1 MELVLDLD
9 DLGQDDTATVGGK
22 AANLGELARLDVP
35 VLPGFTTTS
44 EAYDRYVEA
53 AGIADEIRGILD
65 DTDIEDTDAL
75 AAAGEDIRDLFETA
89 AMPDELEAA
98 VRDAYQ
104 GLAEE
109 LGEEEPA
116 VAVRSSATAEDLP
129 EASFAGQ
136 QETFLNVEG
145 ADDLVEALKGCYA
158 SLFTDRA
165 ISYRDERGFDH
176 FDVKLSCIVQVMGRA
191 DTGSSGVMFTIDPD
205 SGFDDVVVIEASYGL
220 GEMVVQGD
228 VNPDEFV
235 VFKPTG
241 GIVDRVKGEKE
252 RRMVLRDGV
261 NTIESV
267 PDREREEYALTDEQV
282 RELATYAEQI
292 EEHYGTAMDIEWLLD
307 GERGEV
313 FIVQARPETV
323 HSQEGR
329 NVITEHRLEEEDGEV
344 LAEGVG
350 IGNRIGSGTVTVL
363 DSPEEMDRF
372 SEGEVLV
379 TEQTDPDWEPIMKEA
394 GAIVTEK
401 GGKTSHAAIVSRE
414 LGVPAVVGAA
424 DVRRRVRDGQAVT
437 VDCTG
442 STGTVY
448 DGDLAYTVEERELD
462 EVPETE
468 TDVMLIL
475 GDPSTAFSHAALPVD
490 GVGLAREEFIIASR
504 VGEHP
509 LHLIDQGE
517 EDRFV
522 SALRSGIARIGAAF
536 YPGKVIVRFSDFKT
550 DEYRG
555 LTGGEEYEAE
565 ESNPMLGWRGAARY
579 YDEEFREAFRLEC
592 EAIRQVREEVGL
604 DNVTVMVPFCRTPDE
619 ADRVLDLMQEYGLD
633 PETLETFVMAEVPS
647 NIVLADAFGERF
659 DGFSIGSNDLTQL
672 TLGVDRNSEKLAY
685 LFDEDS
691 PAVKRSIKQLIE
703 QAQVQ
708 GCEVGICGDAPSTIE
723 GYAEFLV
730 EAGIDSISVTP
741 DVALETL
748 ENVAAAENDQ

>member
-1 MELVLDLD
+1 MALVVDLSELS
-9 DLGQDDTATVGGK
+9 QDDTASVGGK
-22 AANLGELARLDVP
+22 AANLGELARLGVP

-65 DTDIEDTDAL
+65 DADIDDT
-75 AAAGEDIRDLFETA
+75 
-89 AMPDELEAA
+89 DELEAA
-98 VRDAYQ
+98 GEKIRALFEEAAMPEELADAIRQQYHA
-104 GLAEE
+104 LADE
-109 LGEEEPA
+109 LGEDDPA

-136 QETFLNVEG
+136 QETFLNVAGE
-145 ADDLVEALKGCYA
+145 DELLEAVKGCYA

-165 ISYRDERGFDH
+165 ISYREDKGFAP
-176 FDVKLSCIVQVMGRA
+176 FDVKLSCIVQAMA
-191 DTGSSGVMFTIDPD
+191 DADEGSSGVMFTIDPD

-220 GEMVVQGD
+220 GELVVQGD

-241 GIVDRVKGEKE
+241 GIVDKVKGDKEK
-252 RRMVLRDGV
+252 RMVLRDGV
-261 NTIESV
+261 NTVEAV
-267 PDREREEYALTDEQV
+267 PAEERGEYALTDGQV
-282 RELATYAEQI
+282 TQLAEYAEQI
-292 EEHYGTAMDIEWLLD
+292 EQHYGAPMDIEWVLD
-307 GERGEV
+307 GDRDEL

-323 HSQEGR
+323 HSQEDA
-329 NVITEHRLEEEDGEV
+329 NVITEYRLEEDGEV

-350 IGNRIGSGTVTVL
+350 IGDRIGSGTVTVL

-372 SEGEVLV
+372 EEGEVLV
-379 TEQTDPDWEPIMKEA
+379 TERTDPDWEPIMKQA

-414 LGVPAVVGAA
+414 LGVPAVVGASN
-424 DVRRRVRDGQAVT
+424 VRRAVRDGTMVT

-448 DGDLAYTVEERELD
+448 DGDLAFTVEERELD
-462 EVPETE
+462 EIPRTE

-475 GDPSTAFSHAALPVD
+475 GDPSNAFSHASLPVD
-490 GVGLAREEFIIASR
+490 GVGLAREEFIIASD
-504 VGEHP
+504 VGAHP
-509 LHLIDQGE
+509 LHLIDEGRGDE
-517 EDRFV
+517 FV
-522 SALRSGIARIGAAF
+522 QALRSGIARIAAAF
-536 YPGKVIVRFSDFKT
+536 YPDTVIVRFSDFKT

-555 LTGGEEYEAE
+555 LDGGEDYETE
-565 ESNPMLGWRGAARY
+565 ESNPMLGWRGASRY
-579 YDEEFREAFRLEC
+579 YHDTFSEAFRLEC
-592 EAIRQVREEVGL
+592 EAIRQVREEAGL
-604 DNVTVMVPFCRTPDE
+604 DNVTVMVPFCRTPAE
-619 ADRVLDLMQEYGLD
+619 ADKVLELMDEYGLD
-633 PETLETFVMAEVPS
+633 PDALDTFVMAELPS
-647 NIVLADAFGERF
+647 NIVLADRFGERF

-685 LFDEDS
+685 LFDESDE
-691 PAVKRSIKQLIE
+691 AVKRSIDQLIT
-703 QAQVQ
+703 QAQET
-708 GCEVGICGDAPSTIE
+708 GCKVGICGDAPSTIE

-748 ENVAAAENDQ
+748 ERVAAAER